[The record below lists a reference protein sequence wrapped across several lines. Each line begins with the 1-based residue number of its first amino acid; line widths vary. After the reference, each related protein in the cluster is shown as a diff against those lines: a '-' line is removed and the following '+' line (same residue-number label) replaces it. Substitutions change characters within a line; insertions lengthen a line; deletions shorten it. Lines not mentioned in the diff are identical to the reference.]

1 MANTA
6 NEQAEDR
13 AATDEIGA
21 EWGSPPEISEFPP
34 ETEPAEPLHEPGPN
48 DEAR

>member
-1 MANTA
+1 MSNTPDPQT
-6 NEQAEDR
+6 EEH
-13 AATDEIGA
+13 TPGA

-34 ETEPAEPLHEPGPN
+34 EPEPAEPRHEPGPN